1 MITKQCLIKILNE
14 IQDYGK
20 KLIDGSDG
28 VVVAN
33 ISNEMVADYLMGEF
47 VAGCGVSDAVWT
59 TKEGKRLRV
68 GDMSDEHIKN
78 CYQFVSD
85 MDAGEDWK
93 SVFKAEAIKRRIELK
108 EDTIN
113 EAEQASAEN
122 NKA

>member
-1 MITKQCLIKILNE
+1 MITKQHLIKILNE

-20 KLIDGSDG
+20 KLIDGGDG

-33 ISNEMVADYLMGEF
+33 ISNEMVADYLMGGF
-47 VAGCGVSDAVWT
+47 VAGRGV
-59 TKEGKRLRV
+59 
-68 GDMSDEHIKN
+68 MSDEHIKN

-85 MDAGEDWK
+85 MDDGEDWK

>member
-33 ISNEMVADYLMGEF
+33 ISNEMVADYLMGKF

-85 MDAGEDWK
+85 MDDGEDWK
-93 SVFKAEAIKRRIELK
+93 SVFKAEAIKRGIELK
-108 EDTIN
+108 EDTIM
-113 EAEQASAEN
+113 EDEG
-122 NKA
+122 

>member
-33 ISNEMVADYLMGEF
+33 ISNEMVADYLVGEF
-47 VAGCGVSDAVWT
+47 VAGYGVSDAVWT

-85 MDAGEDWK
+85 MGDGEGWR

-108 EDTIN
+108 EDTIM
-113 EAEQASAEN
+113 EDEG
-122 NKA
+122 